1 MTITLEIKPEVQAE
15 LAALHLAAAE
25 PRVTAC
31 FLLAPTDLSSPQ
43 HTGKCIYLFLME
55 QLSAAHKF
63 VHKLCAIR

>member
-43 HTGKCIYLFLME
+43 RTGKCIYLF
-55 QLSAAHKF
+55 
-63 VHKLCAIR
+63 